1 MVLTRSMVLA
11 EAHRIDTLKAP
22 FKISVLTT
30 PGIAT
35 IIASKLPLADK
46 GVVGLFSMVNDSQLR
61 HELQPF
67 VDTVAATHADNHYKK
82 KTNHMIQILMRFLKR
97 TEDTNGSENKSK
109 VVLEMFDYLCTLH
122 EDIFLLGKIFSQTL
136 DVKLDELEEECVHNQ
151 LYDMIPELDIFRN
164 QLSKYIDWGKHEE

>member
-1 MVLTRSMVLA
+1 
-11 EAHRIDTLKAP
+11 
-22 FKISVLTT
+22 
-30 PGIAT
+30 
-35 IIASKLPLADK
+35 
-46 GVVGLFSMVNDSQLR
+46 
-61 HELQPF
+61 
-67 VDTVAATHADNHYKK
+67 
-82 KTNHMIQILMRFLKR
+82 MIQILMRFLKR